1 MEMEKDRSLA
11 FLDILVMMRTDGSVT
26 HTVYRKP
33 THTDRY
39 LHASSHHHPRHLQSV
54 VTSHT
59 NRAQDLCAPKF
70 VEQELSH
77 IQEVLKRNGYIMSR
91 RQTKRVTKAK
101 KPEVNRQPAYMPY
114 LRGITDKIGTALNKY
129 SIKTV
134 YYPPSKV
141 TNNLRSPK
149 DKLPYEAPGVYKID
163 CSCGSFYIGQTK
175 RSIAER
181 LKKVRSVFGWVLSLN
196 HKEIP
201 VSNSNL
207 GE

>member
-1 MEMEKDRSLA
+1 MELEKDRSLA
-11 FLDILVMMRTDGSVT
+11 FLDILVMVRSDGSVT

-39 LHASSHHHPRHLQSV
+39 LHASSHHHLRHLQSV
-54 VTSHT
+54 VTTLT
-59 NRAQDLCAPKF
+59 NRAQDLCAPEF

-77 IQEVLKRNGYIMSR
+77 VQEVLKKNGYIKSR
-91 RQTKRVTKAK
+91 RQNKRVTKAK
-101 KPEVNRQPAYMPY
+101 KPEVNRQPAYMTY

-149 DKLPYEAPGVYKID
+149 DKLPYEAPVRAISEGVT
-163 CSCGSFYIGQTK
+163 GSPCCHVDLECTCDQLHINFTLNPYVAIVI
-175 RSIAER
+175 IA
-181 LKKVRSVFGWVLSLN
+181 
-196 HKEIP
+196 
-201 VSNSNL
+201 
-207 GE
+207 